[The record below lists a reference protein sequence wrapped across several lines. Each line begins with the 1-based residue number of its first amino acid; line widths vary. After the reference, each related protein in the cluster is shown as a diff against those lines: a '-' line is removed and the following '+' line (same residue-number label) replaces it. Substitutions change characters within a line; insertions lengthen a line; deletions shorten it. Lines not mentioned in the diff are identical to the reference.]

1 MADIRGKLVK
11 LNDINPPR
19 ASRKRRKRLGRG
31 ISAGQGK
38 TCGRGHKGQR
48 SRSGGKVRIGFEGGQ
63 LPLQRRIPR
72 FGFRS
77 RIGAVTAEVRV
88 GELDRVIGDEV
99 TLESLKAANIVAKQ
113 VKRARVF
120 LSGEVHRA
128 MTIKG
133 VALTRGAR
141 AAVEKAGGTIEEEF

>member
-38 TCGRGHKGQR
+38 TCGRGHKGQK

-141 AAVEKAGGTIEEEF
+141 AAVEKAGGTIEEEL

>member
-128 MTIKG
+128 MTIRG

-141 AAVEKAGGTIEEEF
+141 AAVEKAGGTIEEEL

>member
-38 TCGRGHKGQR
+38 TCGRGHKGQK

-120 LSGEVHRA
+120 LSGEIHRA

-141 AAVEKAGGTIEEEF
+141 AAVEKAGGTIEEEL

>member
-1 MADIRGKLVK
+1 MR
-11 LNDINPPR
+11 LNDIKPR
-19 ASRKRRKRLGRG
+19 RGSRKQRKRLGRG

-38 TCGRGHKGQR
+38 TCGRGHKGQK

-63 LPLQRRIPR
+63 LPLQRRVPR

-88 GELDRVIGDEV
+88 GELVRVAGDEI
-99 TLESLKAANIVAKQ
+99 TLDSLKAANVLSKD

-120 LSGEVHRA
+120 MSGEIHRA
-128 MTIKG
+128 VTIKG
-133 VALTRGAR
+133 LSVTQGAR
-141 AAVEKAGGTIEEEF
+141 AAIEKMGGTIEDQR

>member
-1 MADIRGKLVK
+1 MK

-38 TCGRGHKGQR
+38 TCGRGHKGQK

-141 AAVEKAGGTIEEEF
+141 AAVEKAGGTIEEEL

>member
-1 MADIRGKLVK
+1 MK

-19 ASRKRRKRLGRG
+19 GSRKQRKRFGRG
-31 ISAGQGK
+31 VSAGQGK

-63 LPLQRRIPR
+63 LPLQRRVPR

-88 GELDRVIGDEV
+88 GELNRVTGDEI
-99 TLESLKAANIVAKQ
+99 TIESLKDANVLSKD

-120 LSGEVHRA
+120 LSGEIHRA

-133 VALTRGAR
+133 LWVTRGAR
-141 AAVEKAGGTIEEEF
+141 AAIEKVGGTIADES

>member
-1 MADIRGKLVK
+1 VR
-11 LNDINPPR
+11 LNDIKPR
-19 ASRKRRKRLGRG
+19 RGSRKQRKRLGRG

-38 TCGRGHKGQR
+38 TCGRGHKGQK

-63 LPLQRRIPR
+63 LPLQRRVPR

-88 GELDRVIGDEV
+88 GELVRVAGDEI
-99 TLESLKAANIVAKQ
+99 TLDSLKAANVLSKD

-120 LSGEVHRA
+120 MSGEIHRA
-128 MTIKG
+128 VTIKG
-133 VALTRGAR
+133 LSVTQGAR
-141 AAVEKAGGTIEEEF
+141 AAIEKMGGTIEDQR